1 MGKSRVNKYN
11 DEVKEDTKKDEV
23 PEGYKKIEVKPAEMP
38 TYKNPDDKS
47 VKMPVYKNPDDK
59 SVKMPKLNRKKY
71 IIVPKD
77 SSKIKEFNEGG
88 EQIMDENYRTKNKY
102 KIQKGSKKRGRNIYH
117 VSTEYLKDESK
128 SKGGQIKTVK
138 AVAGVLA
145 GMAAGIAPGI
155 IGLGYMANKR
165 AKKKAKATAQAQA
178 GMAESTIQPI
188 RTLNRG
194 GGMDMGHKPRPR
206 GNPGIVENVVGKGSD
221 YIKDL
226 ID

>member
-1 MGKSRVNKYN
+1 MGKS
-11 DEVKEDTKKDEV
+11 KKVSATER
-23 PEGYKKIEVKPAEMP
+23 AEALRA
-38 TYKNPDDKS
+38 
-47 VKMPVYKNPDDK
+47 VYT
-59 SVKMPKLNRKKY
+59 LA
-71 IIVPKD
+71 
-77 SSKIKEFNEGG
+77 E
-88 EQIMDENYRTKNKY
+88 KNKGEDRITGADIKQAKKVLNY
-102 KIQKGSKKRGRNIYH
+102 KEPKKAADYSGI
-117 VSTEYLKDESK
+117 KDYGEL
-128 SKGGQIKTVK
+128 SKGGQIKPIK

-206 GNPGIVENVVGKGSD
+206 GNPGVVETVVGKGGD

>member
-1 MGKSRVNKYN
+1 MGKKVSATER
-11 DEVKEDTKKDEV
+11 
-23 PEGYKKIEVKPAEMP
+23 AEALRA
-38 TYKNPDDKS
+38 
-47 VKMPVYKNPDDK
+47 VYK
-59 SVKMPKLNRKKY
+59 LA
-71 IIVPKD
+71 
-77 SSKIKEFNEGG
+77 E
-88 EQIMDENYRTKNKY
+88 KNKGEDRLTQSDIKQAKKVLNY
-102 KIQKGSKKRGRNIYH
+102 KEPKKAADYGAI
-117 VSTEYLKDESK
+117 KDYGEL
-128 SKGGQIKTVK
+128 SKGGQIKPVK

-194 GGMDMGHKPRPR
+194 GGMDMGKKNKYAKKNSKKLFGYEFTDEAQPGYTVTKKMNKGGGMDMGHKPRPR
-206 GNPGIVENVVGKGSD
+206 GNPGVVETVVGKGGD

-226 ID
+226 IN

>member
-1 MGKSRVNKYN
+1 MPQKTKAEIAAEKAALKESNEVVKLENEFDRAMNEGKDPNPF
-11 DEVKEDTKKDEV
+11 DVKAKK
-23 PEGYKKIEVKPAEMP
+23 
-38 TYKNPDDKS
+38 
-47 VKMPVYKNPDDK
+47 
-59 SVKMPKLNRKKY
+59 R
-71 IIVPKD
+71 
-77 SSKIKEFNEGG
+77 SKGG

-128 SKGGQIKTVK
+128 SKGGEPIK

-206 GNPGIVENVVGKGSD
+206 GNPGVVETVVGKGGD